1 MFQKIE
7 KYGTIRP
14 LTAGNNA
21 NTERMKSL
29 ANLGKTVSNLAFD
42 IGKKKRVKEGQIE
55 GAKAGT
61 KAAET
66 GVAPEEKGSFIPR
79 IFDDAFNDAQQGAYL
94 ASVDNQAIT
103 KLSELESQ
111 FGYDV
116 EGYQKTSKGML
127 DGLVKNAPEA
137 YRQPLTESINNYIS
151 RGSMRVNNNIV
162 KRGQEETKSELESAS
177 KSYSDNAARFA
188 QLGDYDQME
197 DMINKLELTT
207 KARVSAGII
216 SKEEGAETVMGARK
230 EVFRQETKR
239 DILDTGRSSYSKA
252 VKMLDD
258 FERKTPPNHTP
269 DEHETN
275 VDSIRADLRRLEP
288 EKKKAKE
295 SGGWLKKATASIGAG
310 FTLSSADKAEG
321 ASLVAGTD
329 KQEDYERLV
338 QADNFSRL
346 PSSQRNAILGQLND
360 AGTLQAQTDFI
371 AMNKI
376 HQNVLQMAK
385 DDGMALAERQGI
397 VDPASIEGGDM
408 VERNE
413 QAEELSERYGVTVS
427 PFKVSQIESLV
438 ESMADKTPLEKAELA
453 MGLGGNEATYRQLD
467 KKNASTF
474 AMLSAQGDKDIAKAV
489 FLGEELIK
497 TKQFKLPPQADY
509 MEDLNEYLGD
519 AGEVYQVE
527 DRATIIK
534 AAQNYYAT
542 IGDEEYDSSSM
553 EKALLAI
560 TGGIGVVNGR
570 RVELPQGVEG
580 DDLDD
585 FFNEINPE
593 ILKQFGGLLYPHDID
608 DVRDGNLVS
617 VGSGRYQLEIE
628 GMRQYNRKH
637 EPFEIEITPELIMGN
652 EQLNQTPLDNTMAAN
667 AERYKKDQ
675 LRKAEAAKRRRAR

>member
-1 MFQKIE
+1 
-7 KYGTIRP
+7 
-14 LTAGNNA
+14 
-21 NTERMKSL
+21 
-29 ANLGKTVSNLAFD
+29 
-42 IGKKKRVKEGQIE
+42 
-55 GAKAGT
+55 
-61 KAAET
+61 
-66 GVAPEEKGSFIPR
+66 
-79 IFDDAFNDAQQGAYL
+79 
-94 ASVDNQAIT
+94 
-103 KLSELESQ
+103 
-111 FGYDV
+111 
-116 EGYQKTSKGML
+116 
-127 DGLVKNAPEA
+127 
-137 YRQPLTESINNYIS
+137 
-151 RGSMRVNNNIV
+151 
-162 KRGQEETKSELESAS
+162 
-177 KSYSDNAARFA
+177 
-188 QLGDYDQME
+188 
-197 DMINKLELTT
+197 
-207 KARVSAGII
+207 
-216 SKEEGAETVMGARK
+216 
-230 EVFRQETKR
+230 
-239 DILDTGRSSYSKA
+239 
-252 VKMLDD
+252 
-258 FERKTPPNHTP
+258 
-269 DEHETN
+269 
-275 VDSIRADLRRLEP
+275 
-288 EKKKAKE
+288 
-295 SGGWLKKATASIGAG
+295 
-310 FTLSSADKAEG
+310 
-321 ASLVAGTD
+321 
-329 KQEDYERLV
+329 
-338 QADNFSRL
+338 
-346 PSSQRNAILGQLND
+346 
-360 AGTLQAQTDFI
+360 
-371 AMNKI
+371 
-376 HQNVLQMAK
+376 
-385 DDGMALAERQGI
+385 
-397 VDPASIEGGDM
+397 M